1 MPFVTQVFVFR
12 RFKIKYNKHD
22 DDDDDDDDDDNF
34 HDDNGDDGR

>member
-1 MPFVTQVFVFR
+1 MSFVTQVFLFR

-22 DDDDDDDDDDNF
+22 DDDDDDNL

>member
-1 MPFVTQVFVFR
+1 MSFVMQVFLFR

-22 DDDDDDDDDDNF
+22 DDDDDDDNF

>member
-1 MPFVTQVFVFR
+1 MTQVFVFR

-22 DDDDDDDDDDNF
+22 DDDDDDDDNF

>member
-1 MPFVTQVFVFR
+1 MPFVTQVFLFR

-22 DDDDDDDDDDNF
+22 DDDDDDDNF

>member
-22 DDDDDDDDDDNF
+22 DDDDDDDNF

>member
-1 MPFVTQVFVFR
+1 MTQVFLFR

-22 DDDDDDDDDDNF
+22 DDDDDDDNF